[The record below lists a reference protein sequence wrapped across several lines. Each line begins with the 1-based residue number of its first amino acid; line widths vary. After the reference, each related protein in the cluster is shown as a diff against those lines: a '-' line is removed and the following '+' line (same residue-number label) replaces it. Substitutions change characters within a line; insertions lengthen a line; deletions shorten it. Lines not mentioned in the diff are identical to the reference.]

1 MSVFSFSKTG
11 KVWGPNNVTTYGMI
25 TWWIGQVGPKP
36 YLIELKQSY
45 DHGYNHGDLSEV
57 ADADKAEL
65 RSLVRLML
73 ETGYARQFT
82 QDAKSAAY
90 LQGSLAEFE
99 RLLDDDLEGTAFH
112 RPAGR

>member
-1 MSVFSFSKTG
+1 
-11 KVWGPNNVTTYGMI
+11 MI

-36 YLIELKQSY
+36 YLTKLKQSY

-57 ADADKAEL
+57 ADVDKAEL
-65 RSLVRLML
+65 RDLVRLML
-73 ETGYARQFT
+73 ETGYAGQFT

-90 LQGSLAEFE
+90 LQGSLAELE

-112 RPAGR
+112 QPAGR